1 MSELTESI
9 ILDSGDLDRRRR
21 ELGLYFLYCGERDR
35 ELRGRVGKLA
45 SFMPF
50 ALLRLPSLER
60 RERSVLSPASPTP
73 SSLPRSIDSSVDVG
87 AGPSL
92 SVLRFHMSFLRHRGH
107 RTTLTRALLR
117 SPCSS

>member
-1 MSELTESI
+1 MRKLTESI
-9 ILDSGDLDRRRR
+9 TLDSGDLDRRRR
-21 ELGLYFLYCGERDR
+21 KLGLSFLCCGERDR

-50 ALLRLPSLER
+50 ALLRLPSLKR
-60 RERSVLSPASPTP
+60 RERSVSSPAPPTP
-73 SSLPRSIDSSVDVG
+73 LSPRSIGSSVDVG

-92 SVLRFHMSFLRHRGH
+92 SILRFHMSFFRHRGH
-107 RTTLTRALLR
+107 KTTLTRALLR